1 MSHAI
6 KIINHYEPASLTVAE
21 RKQQT
26 QMVMKLFEHW
36 KLTYKQQAIVLGL
49 SPNTETSIHRYKNGK
64 QYLPLFR
71 DIQDRVQHLLAIHK
85 YLRRAY
91 PFNNE
96 LVYQWISTPNIDYN
110 HQSPLDIICKE
121 GYMGLVKIRQYLEL
135 NQLT

>member
-6 KIINHYEPASLTVAE
+6 KLTNHYTPTTLTVME

-26 QMVMKLFEHW
+26 QMIMKLFEHW
-36 KLTYKQQAIVLGL
+36 DLTYKQQAIVLGL
-49 SPNTETSIHRYKNGK
+49 SPNTETGIHRYKNGK

-71 DIQDRVQHLLAIHK
+71 DIQDRIRHLLAIHK

-91 PFNNE
+91 PVNHE
-96 LVYQWISTPNIDYN
+96 LTYQWITTPNIDFN
-110 HQSPLDIICKE
+110 RESPLQIICSE
-121 GYMGLVKIRQYLEL
+121 GYMGLVKIRRYLEL